1 MSETKIH
8 ETQPEKLKMYN
19 NDNFVDENL
28 RSIQN
33 VEGGGPI
40 GKIDL
45 HTMPRPLKAFG
56 YVFFSLLMVFGAIIV
71 VVSLLR

>member
-1 MSETKIH
+1 MSETNIH
-8 ETQPEKLKMYN
+8 ETQPEPVKMYN
-19 NDNFVDENL
+19 NDNCVNDDL

-40 GKIDL
+40 KKIDL

-56 YVFFSLLMVFGAIIV
+56 YFFISILMLFGAIIV
-71 VVSLLR
+71 IVSLLR